1 MAKKKTKSNGA
12 PPPNGGAGGGT
23 TGSYIDQLYE
33 QERAAGRTGGSGS
46 GAQSLD
52 NKITGIQL
60 DREEAL
66 ADMYKDGKTPDPKKV
81 SDLNRHTIGRI
92 TQEEL
97 DSIVGSKS
105 FQDAYESAA
114 KKQEGLTRADFLAQ
128 LKGQPLADI
137 EKEVGDSN
145 GFIREGVSHFSTA
158 KENIDNQFQKLKEKY
173 QGAIDAVD
181 SKKGLS
187 NLSLQEKEKLTGM
200 TEQGL
205 KNLHDASSVKVGK
218 LKNAFGSVVDGAK
231 TVSSKAWHKLPL
243 FGGGGKS
250 YSDFRAERR
259 ARLQNKAYEK
269 NLDHIINARAESG
282 RRFIGSAQ
290 ELVDSVNSFQGGA
303 VAQYGDKGL
312 SEEQVKK
319 QFRQDIATHAKNA
332 GGSSGKFGWKG
343 KVGAV
348 VGLLALGG
356 VLSNFMDGG
365 QKSNAQLYNPN
376 PQPQYYS

>member
-23 TGSYIDQLYE
+23 TDSYIDQLYE

-81 SDLNRHTIGRI
+81 SNLNRHTIGRI

-128 LKGQPLADI
+128 LKGQSLADI
-137 EKEVGDSN
+137 EKEVGDSS
-145 GFIREGVSHFSTA
+145 GFIKEGVSHFSTA
-158 KENIDNQFQKLKEKY
+158 KENIDNLFQKLKEKY

-218 LKNAFGSVVDGAK
+218 LKNAFGSVVDSVK
-231 TVSSKAWHKLPL
+231 TVSSKAWHKLP
-243 FGGGGKS
+243 FNDGESKS
-250 YSDFRAERR
+250 YSDFRLERR

-269 NLDHIINARAESG
+269 NLNHIINARAESG

-332 GGSSGKFGWKG
+332 GGGSGKFGWKG

-348 VGLLALGG
+348 VGLRALGG

-365 QKSNAQLYNPN
+365 QKSNGQLYNPN